1 MSGILCAVSTYAA
14 SCVTLGLE
22 EEVFITTPTRPT
34 LDALYALAKLL
45 WRNPRCYYKHTA
57 SNFARG
63 RDARQCLMSSVEIA
77 TRPHTEIDALLEE
90 LRTHRAALA
99 DAAGD
104 AYLVPVGHLFDLD
117 APTNTAGLHIHI
129 GVPAKRRPT
138 VYANLA
144 YFLPLLIL
152 LSASSPYAGGRSF
165 GQSYRV
171 ASSFAIGVLRD
182 DPYYRFQDLILAR
195 RLGTIEIR
203 VCDPIWDL
211 ERLRVLLEAVW
222 AIAQLPTARPIDR
235 ARYAALRH
243 QAACV
248 GYTPDLQALHRELSA
263 VYEIPEAL
271 LKTTIADELRGCVQA
286 FQPSPPVSPACGRG
300 ECAPTPLAH
309 CVGEGLGVRGETAD
323 ILYQSRYQS
332 SQVPALAESPHS
344 LPSPPLIRGERVWVR
359 GDSNPKHPQ
368 TLNRQLVSPQALL
381 HLYARLNHAYRTGRW
396 EPVAPHAVRPS
407 AWRGVLG
414 LLGYYLPRLPYTA
427 YKAWAEWRAPIRDG
441 YLLTETAAG
450 DPTVCRADS

>member
-22 EEVFITTPTRPT
+22 EEVFITAPTRPT

-45 WRNPRCYYKHTA
+45 WRNPRGYYKHTA

-77 TRPHTEIDALLEE
+77 TRPHTDIDALLEE

-104 AYLVPVGHLFDLD
+104 AYILPVGHLFDLD
-117 APTNTAGLHIHI
+117 APTNTAGLHIHV
-129 GVPAKRRPT
+129 GAPHQRRQT

-144 YFLPLLIL
+144 HFLPLLIL
-152 LSASSPYAGGRSF
+152 LSASSPYAGGRYF

-171 ASSFAIGVLRD
+171 ASSFAIGALRD

-203 VCDPIWDL
+203 ACDPIWDL

-248 GYTPDLQALHRELSA
+248 GYTPDLQALHRELST
-263 VYEIPEAL
+263 VYAIPEAL
-271 LKTTIADELRGCVQA
+271 LETTIADELRGCVQA

-300 ECAPTPLAH
+300 GLWRAEAKLPPNAEAALQHSKRLPATPLSH
-309 CVGEGLGVRGETAD
+309 CVGEGLGVRVKKTD
-323 ILYQSRYQS
+323 I
-332 SQVPALAESPHS
+332 SQ
-344 LPSPPLIRGERVWVR
+344 
-359 GDSNPKHPQ
+359 
-368 TLNRQLVSPQALL
+368 QALL

-427 YKAWAEWRAPIRDG
+427 YKAWAEWRAPVHDG
-441 YLLTETAAG
+441 YLVAETVAG

>member
-1 MSGILCAVSTYAA
+1 MSGILCAVST
-14 SCVTLGLE
+14 CVVSSLTLGLE

-63 RDARQCLMSSVEIA
+63 RDARQCLMSSVEIT
-77 TRPHTEIDALLEE
+77 TRPHTDIDALLDE

-104 AYLVPVGHLFDLD
+104 AYIVPVGHLFDLD
-117 APTNTAGLHIHI
+117 APTNTAGLHIHV
-129 GVPAKRRPT
+129 GVPAERRQT

-171 ASSFAIGVLRD
+171 ASSFAIGALRD
-182 DPYYRFQDLILAR
+182 DPYYRFQDLILSR

-203 VCDPIWDL
+203 ACDPIWDL

-248 GYTPDLQALHRELSA
+248 GYTPDLQALHRELST
-263 VYEIPEAL
+263 VYAIPEAL
-271 LKTTIADELRGCVQA
+271 LETTIADELRGCVQA

-300 ECAPTPLAH
+300 GLWRAEAKLPPNAEAALQHSKRLPATPLSH
-309 CVGEGLGVRGETAD
+309 RVGEGQGVRDKKTVFLED
-323 ILYQSRYQS
+323 
-332 SQVPALAESPHS
+332 
-344 LPSPPLIRGERVWVR
+344 
-359 GDSNPKHPQ
+359 
-368 TLNRQLVSPQALL
+368 ALL
-381 HLYARLNHAYRTGRW
+381 RTYARLNHAYRTGRW

-407 AWRGVLG
+407 AWRGALG

-427 YKAWAEWRAPIRDG
+427 YKAWAEWRAPVRED
-441 YLLTETAAG
+441 YLLTETVAG

>member
-1 MSGILCAVSTYAA
+1 MSGILCVVSTYAA
-14 SCVTLGLE
+14 SLITLGLE
-22 EEVFITTPTRPT
+22 EEVFITAPTRPT

-45 WRNPRCYYKHTA
+45 WRNPREYYKHTA

-77 TRPHTEIDALLEE
+77 TRPHRDIDALLEE
-90 LRTHRAALA
+90 LRAHRAALA
-99 DAAGD
+99 NAAGD
-104 AYLVPVGHLFDLD
+104 AYIVPVGHLFDLD

-129 GVPAKRRPT
+129 GAPPERRQT

-144 YFLPLLIL
+144 HFLPLLIL
-152 LSASSPYAGGRSF
+152 LSASSPYAGGRYF

-171 ASSFAIGVLRD
+171 AASFAIGALRD
-182 DPYYRFQDLILAR
+182 DPHYRFQDLILAR

-211 ERLRVLLEAVW
+211 ARLRVLLEAVQ

-235 ARYAALRH
+235 ARYAALRR
-243 QAACV
+243 QAACI

-271 LKTTIADELRGCVQA
+271 LRETVSDRLRSYVQETR
-286 FQPSPPVSPACGRG
+286 QTLTPSLRFPLHAGGTEPA
-300 ECAPTPLAH
+300 
-309 CVGEGLGVRGETAD
+309 
-323 ILYQSRYQS
+323 
-332 SQVPALAESPHS
+332 HS
-344 LPSPPLIRGERVWVR
+344 LVPFAAHGEPNPHTAWFPSRSGDAFPHARFPPRS
-359 GDSNPKHPQ
+359 GDAFPHARFPSRSGGNLKEGGTSSIQ
-368 TLNRQLVSPQALL
+368 STLPY
-381 HLYARLNHAYRTGRW
+381 LYARLNHAYRTGRW
-396 EPVAPHAVRPS
+396 EPVAPHSVRPS
-407 AWRGVLG
+407 AWRGALG

-427 YKAWAEWRAPIRDG
+427 YKAWAEWRAPVREG
-441 YLLTETAAG
+441 YLVTETAAG

>member
-1 MSGILCAVSTYAA
+1 MSGILCAVSTCAV
-14 SCVTLGLE
+14 SSLTLGLE
-22 EEVFITTPTRPT
+22 EEVFITAPTRPT

-45 WRNPRCYYKHTA
+45 WRNPRDYYKHTA

-77 TRPHTEIDALLEE
+77 TRPHTDIDALLEE

-104 AYLVPVGHLFDLD
+104 AYIVPVGHLFDLD
-117 APTNTAGLHIHI
+117 APTNTAGLHIHV
-129 GVPAKRRPT
+129 GVPAERRQT

-144 YFLPLLIL
+144 HFLPLLIL

-171 ASSFAIGVLRD
+171 ASSFAIGALRD
-182 DPYYRFQDLILAR
+182 DPYYRFQDLILSR

-203 VCDPIWDL
+203 ACDPIWDL
-211 ERLRVLLEAVW
+211 ARLRVLLEAVQ
-222 AIAQLPTARPIDR
+222 AIAQLPTARSIDR

-248 GYTPDLQALHRELSA
+248 GYTPDLQALHRELST
-263 VYEIPEAL
+263 VYAIPEAL

-286 FQPSPPVSPACGRG
+286 FQPSPPVSPAYGRVG
-300 ECAPTPLAH
+300 LWSAEAKLPPNAEAALQHSKRLPATPLSHA
-309 CVGEGLGVRGETAD
+309 VGEGLGVRVKKTD
-323 ILYQSRYQS
+323 I
-332 SQVPALAESPHS
+332 SQ
-344 LPSPPLIRGERVWVR
+344 
-359 GDSNPKHPQ
+359 
-368 TLNRQLVSPQALL
+368 QALL

-407 AWRGVLG
+407 VWRGVLG

-427 YKAWAEWRAPIRDG
+427 YKAWAEWRAPVRED
-441 YLLTETAAG
+441 YLLTETVAG

>member
-1 MSGILCAVSTYAA
+1 MSGILCAVSAYAA

-77 TRPHTEIDALLEE
+77 TRPHTDIDALLEE
-90 LRTHRAALA
+90 LRIHRAALA

-104 AYLVPVGHLFDLD
+104 AYIVPVGHLFDSD
-117 APTNTAGLHIHI
+117 APTNTAGLHIHV
-129 GVPAKRRPT
+129 GVPAERRQT

-152 LSASSPYAGGRSF
+152 LSASSPYAGGRYF

-171 ASSFAIGVLRD
+171 ASSFAIGTLRD

-203 VCDPIWDL
+203 ACDPIWDL
-211 ERLRVLLEAVW
+211 ARLRVLLEAVQ

-248 GYTPDLQALHRELSA
+248 GYTPDLQALHHELST
-263 VYEIPEAL
+263 VYAIPEAL

-286 FQPSPPVSPACGRG
+286 FQPSPPVSPAYGRG
-300 ECAPTPLAH
+300 GLWRAEAQLPPNAEADSSALQRGGLWSAEAALPPNAEAALQHSKRPPATPLSH
-309 CVGEGLGVRGETAD
+309 CVGEGLGVRVKKTD
-323 ILYQSRYQS
+323 I
-332 SQVPALAESPHS
+332 SQ
-344 LPSPPLIRGERVWVR
+344 
-359 GDSNPKHPQ
+359 
-368 TLNRQLVSPQALL
+368 QALL

-427 YKAWAEWRAPIRDG
+427 YKAWAEWRAPVHDG
-441 YLLTETAAG
+441 YLVAETVAG